1 MRQILNVEQVA
12 FKLNRSVSYFYQ
24 NRRRLEA
31 SGFPKPL
38 TILGGGYD
46 EAAIDL
52 WLDRQMENKD
62 NSVSVER
69 ESSEAFRR
77 INDRISRLFQPIKEE
92 EV

>member
-12 FKLNRSVSYFYQ
+12 FKLNRSPSYIYQ

-31 SGFPKPL
+31 TGFPKPL
-38 TILGGGYD
+38 DVLGGGYD

-52 WLDRQMENKD
+52 WLDRQMEKTD

-77 INDRISRLFQPIKEE
+77 INNRISRLFQSIKKEE
-92 EV
+92 V